1 MSDLIGK
8 IVNLSF
14 ERLLPVGHSSQKQS
28 RERSG
33 TQSPLCRDLGMGEVS
48 IRKLTEI
55 MGMTMSYTVCG
66 VRRKQ
71 DAEDHHHVRYW

>member
-14 ERLLPVGHSSQKQS
+14 ERLLPVGHSSQKQP

-48 IRKLTEI
+48 IRKLTGDDYKLHSVWSEKKT
-55 MGMTMSYTVCG
+55 GC
-66 VRRKQ
+66 
-71 DAEDHHHVRYW
+71 